1 MRRHLSITV
10 IFVALLVAAAMAAK
24 NEFISIWK
32 SPTAGPLN
40 FVGRKV
46 GAVVIVDDFSLQMS
60 AEEALAREISARGP
74 VSVAS
79 YRVMPREELRTN
91 NAKGWFE
98 RAGMQGLVIMR
109 LVNTDKEKVYSS
121 VLWTSGYYNNAWQY
135 YGNSWATAYP
145 LGQGRIQTTITVET
159 MLYDLT
165 NASPIWAGV
174 SRTTDPKDTG
184 SFMKDMA
191 KDIVKNLQKAKLTK

>member
-1 MRRHLSITV
+1 MRQHISVTV
-10 IFVALLVAAAMAAK
+10 TFVALFVAAVAASS

-60 AEEALAREISARGP
+60 AEEALAREITARGAIG
-74 VSVAS
+74 VAS
-79 YRVMPREELRTN
+79 HRFVPREELRKDS
-91 NAKGWFE
+91 AKAWFE

-109 LVNTDKEKVYSS
+109 LVDTDKQKVYSAVVWS
-121 VLWTSGYYNNAWQY
+121 SGYYGNAWNY
-135 YGNSWATAYP
+135 YGAGWAAAQP
-145 LGQGRIQTTITVET
+145 IGKGRIQTTITVET

-174 SRTTDPKDTG
+174 SRTTDPKDAGT
-184 SFMKDMA
+184 FMKELA
-191 KDIVKNLQKAKLTK
+191 KDVVKNLKKAGLTK